1 MAFEEKAVRT
11 VIEVLHDGE
20 RGFQSLSKEI
30 KSPTAKTFF
39 QEEAAKR
46 AEFASDL
53 ESALS
58 AETGKKIEEG
68 GTASGTVHRAWAELK
83 GKLGGGDHTL
93 LDTAEQGEDVAKK
106 AYEEAL
112 KVSGVPSSITEIL
125 RKQQPHI
132 QQSHDKVKA
141 LRDATAA

>member
-20 RGFQSLSKEI
+20 RGFQSLSKELKDSAA
-30 KSPTAKTFF
+30 KSFF
-39 QEEAAKR
+39 QQEATTR
-46 AEFASDL
+46 ATFASDL

-58 AETGKKIEEG
+58 AETGKSIQEG
-68 GTASGTVHRAWAELK
+68 GTASGAVHRTWGELK
-83 GKLGGGDHTL
+83 GKLGGSDHTL

-112 KVSGVPSSITEIL
+112 KVSGIPASITSIL

-141 LRDATAA
+141 MRDASAA

>member
-1 MAFEEKAVRT
+1 MHQRLQILKQ
-11 VIEVLHDGE
+11 VIMLYHLLISHQPLGH
-20 RGFQSLSKEI
+20 LI
-30 KSPTAKTFF
+30 
-39 QEEAAKR
+39 
-46 AEFASDL
+46 AEFDAALADL

-58 AETGKKIEEG
+58 AETGKSIQEG
-68 GTASGTVHRAWAELK
+68 GTASGAVHRTWGELK
-83 GKLGGGDHTL
+83 GKLGGSDHTL

-112 KVSGVPSSITEIL
+112 KVSGIPASITSIL

-141 LRDATAA
+141 MRDAAA

>member
-1 MAFEEKAVRT
+1 MAFEETVVRT

-30 KSPTAKTFF
+30 KNPTAKTFF
-39 QEEAAKR
+39 QEEAARR
-46 AEFASDL
+46 AEFANDL

-58 AETGKKIEEG
+58 AETGKKVEEG
-68 GTASGTVHRAWAELK
+68 GTASGTVHRAWGELK
-83 GKLGGGDHTL
+83 GKVGGSDHTL

-112 KVSGVPSSITEIL
+112 KASGIPSSITSIL

>member
-30 KSPTAKTFF
+30 KNPTARAFF
-39 QEEAAKR
+39 QEEAATRGK
-46 AEFASDL
+46 FATDL

-58 AETGKKIEEG
+58 AETGKSIQEG
-68 GTASGTVHRAWAELK
+68 GTASGAVHRAWGEMK
-83 GKLGGGDHTL
+83 GKMGGGDHTL
-93 LDTAEQGEDVAKK
+93 LETAEQGEDVAKK

-112 KVSGVPSSITEIL
+112 KVSGIPPSISGIL
-125 RKQQPHI
+125 KKQQPHI
-132 QQSHDKVKA
+132 VQSHDKVKA

>member
-20 RGFQSLSKEI
+20 RGFASLSKEI
-30 KSPTAKTFF
+30 KSPSTRTFF
-39 QEEAAKR
+39 QEEAATR
-46 AEFASDL
+46 ARFANDL

-58 AETGKKIEEG
+58 AETGKSIQEG
-68 GTASGTVHRAWAELK
+68 GTASGAVHRAWGEIK
-83 GKLGGGDHTL
+83 GKMGGSDHTL
-93 LDTAEQGEDVAKK
+93 FETAEQGEDAAKK

-112 KVSGVPSSITEIL
+112 KVSGIPPSISGIL
-125 RKQQPHI
+125 KKQQPHI

>member
-1 MAFEEKAVRT
+1 MAFEEKTVRT

-30 KSPTAKTFF
+30 KNPSARTFF
-39 QEEAAKR
+39 QEEAVKR

-58 AETGKKIEEG
+58 AETGKPVDEG
-68 GTASGTVHRAWAELK
+68 GTASGAVHRTWGEIK
-83 GKLGGGDHTL
+83 GKLGGSDHTL

-112 KVSGVPSSITEIL
+112 KVSGIPASITSIL
-125 RKQQPHI
+125 KKQQPHI

-141 LRDATAA
+141 LRDAAA

>member
-11 VIEVLHDGE
+11 VIEGLHDGE
-20 RGFQSLSKEI
+20 RGFESLSKEI
-30 KSPTAKTFF
+30 KNPTTKAFF
-39 QEEAAKR
+39 EEEAATR
-46 AEFASDL
+46 AKFASDL

-58 AETGKKIEEG
+58 AETGKSVEEG
-68 GTASGTVHRAWAELK
+68 GTASGAVHRAWGEVK
-83 GKLGGGDHTL
+83 GKMGGSDHTL
-93 LDTAEQGEDVAKK
+93 LETAEQGEDTAKK

-112 KVSGVPSSITEIL
+112 KISGIPPSISGIL

-132 QQSHDKVKA
+132 LQSHDKVKA

>member
-1 MAFEEKAVRT
+1 MAFEETVVRT

-30 KSPTAKTFF
+30 KNPTAKTFF
-39 QEEAAKR
+39 QEEAARR
-46 AEFASDL
+46 AEFANDL

-58 AETGKKIEEG
+58 AETGKKVEEG
-68 GTASGTVHRAWAELK
+68 GTASGTVHRAWGELK
-83 GKLGGGDHTL
+83 GKVGGGDHAL

-112 KVSGVPSSITEIL
+112 KASGVPSSITSIL

>member
-30 KSPTAKTFF
+30 KDSTAKTFF
-39 QEEAAKR
+39 QEEAATR

-53 ESALS
+53 ETALS
-58 AETGKKIEEG
+58 AETGKPVQEG
-68 GTASGTVHRAWAELK
+68 GTASGAIHRTWGELK
-83 GKLGGGDHTL
+83 GKMGGSDHTL
-93 LDTAEQGEDVAKK
+93 LDTAEQGEDAAKK

-112 KVSGVPSSITEIL
+112 RVSGIPASITSIL

-141 LRDATAA
+141 MRDASAA